1 MDTADTANT
10 TSTGDTPETLG
21 PIGHVDTND
30 PTSYTLVSGV
40 YREREQAEQGV
51 KALKQAGFSEI
62 QFNEYNPNPLEEAND
77 GIVRESHQ
85 RFVVS
90 VEAAGRQQEAV
101 GILMSRGSNNADLPP
116 GTDLLHGN
124 IVSENASTTDVA
136 EKTAAGTNADSFY
149 QGAKPLS
156 HSDELN
162 VKDNS
167 NFPRS

>member
-51 KALKQAGFSEI
+51 NALKQAGFSDI
-62 QFNEYNPNPLEEAND
+62 QLNEYNPNPVEEAND

-101 GILMSRGSNNADLPP
+101 GILLSCGSNNSDLPP
-116 GTDLLHGN
+116 GTDLLHGK

-149 QGAKPLS
+149 QDAKPLS
-156 HSDELN
+156 HPDELN
-162 VKDNS
+162 VKDNP